1 MNESIQ
7 IQMGP
12 DLHPVD
18 EEERSAFLTASGLLP
33 RETCPEG
40 FRGFSAVWARDRDLL
55 VGQAA
60 LVVLTDDALRPRLLP
75 RQMPLD
81 LPIAKIDALAV
92 RAEYRETGLEERMV
106 RRLIRDFAGAGEAL
120 VFVGASHAPVLA
132 STLAGLDP
140 VDDLIA

>member
-1 MNESIQ
+1 
-7 IQMGP
+7 MGP

-18 EEERSAFLTASGLLP
+18 EAERDAFLTAAGLLP
-33 RETCPEG
+33 RDTCPAG

-60 LVVLTDDALRPRLLP
+60 LVVLTDDTLRPRLLP
-75 RQMPLD
+75 RRFPAD

-106 RRLIRDFAGAGEAL
+106 RRLIRDFAGPEEAL
-120 VFVGASHAPVLA
+120 VFVGAGHAPVLA
-132 STLAGLDP
+132 STLNGLSP
-140 VDDLIA
+140 VDDLLA